1 MLDKMNRSWVI
12 LVGAV
17 VFGGLAVFAASRY
30 ISQTIALERAK
41 LSPKEEMVDVV
52 VAKGDLERGSS
63 VGPDNMAVRP
73 VPKEYVPGTAVTP
86 DMFANV
92 EGARLSVDMR
102 GGEVLLRGTLEG
114 ADEATFAHKVR
125 DGVRAMTVSV
135 DEVNSIS
142 GLLQPGDRID
152 LFFTARP
159 PRSGT
164 MQAPETTMVLMQ
176 NVVLLATGRQVRPS
190 IGDNGQPGASRS
202 YSTVTIEASPRDAQR
217 LILAQK
223 SGTLTAVLR
232 GPEDQA
238 PLQANA
244 MDSRDLFG
252 VTAVKRVAR
261 ASGPSAEIIIGGK
274 GGKAE
279 RDLIPLLSNPALIGA
294 LQPGS
299 VGAITAKPTAA
310 AAALDEKTVEAVNKL
325 LQASSPA
332 PMDIR

>member
-1 MLDKMNRSWVI
+1 MFANINRSWVI

-30 ISQTIALERAK
+30 ISQTLAVERAK
-41 LSPKEEMVDVV
+41 LSPQIEMVDVV
-52 VAKGDLERGSS
+52 VAKGDLERGTN

-73 VPKEYVPGTAVTP
+73 VPREYVPGSAVTP
-86 DMFANV
+86 DLFANV
-92 EGARLSVDMR
+92 EGARLAVDMR
-102 GGEVLLRGTLEG
+102 AGEVLLRGTLEG

-125 DGVRAMTVSV
+125 DGVRAMTVAV

-159 PRSGT
+159 PRSGYT
-164 MQAPETTMVLMQ
+164 QAPETTMVLMQ
-176 NVVLLATGRQVRPS
+176 NVMLLATGRQVRPS
-190 IGDNGQPGASRS
+190 IGDNGQPGVSRS
-202 YSTVTIEASPRDAQR
+202 YSTVTIEAAPRDAQR

-238 PLQANA
+238 PLTAGV

-252 VTAVKRVAR
+252 APVARRVAR
-261 ASGPSAEIIIGGK
+261 ASGPKAEIIVGGRS
-274 GGKAE
+274 GKAE
-279 RDLIPLLSNPALIGA
+279 RELMSIPDMIQQLAPAPRAAPAGA
-294 LQPGS
+294 PPPS
-299 VGAITAKPTAA
+299 AMDTKAA
-310 AAALDEKTVEAVNKL
+310 EAVRQL
-325 LQASSPA
+325 LQAASPA
-332 PMDIR
+332 PMEVR

>member
-1 MLDKMNRSWVI
+1 MFDKINRSWVI
-12 LVGAV
+12 LAGAI

-30 ISQTIALERAK
+30 ISQTLATERAK
-41 LSPKEEMVDVV
+41 LAPQVEMVDVV
-52 VAKGDLERGSS
+52 VAKGDLERGTH
-63 VGPDNMAVRP
+63 VGPENMAVRP
-73 VPKEYVPGTAVTP
+73 VPREYVPGSAVTP
-86 DMFANV
+86 DVFANV

-125 DGVRAMTVSV
+125 DGVRAMTVAV
-135 DEVNSIS
+135 DEVNSVS

-159 PRSGT
+159 PRGGFQ
-164 MQAPETTMVLMQ
+164 QAPETTMVLMQ

-190 IGDNGQPGASRS
+190 IGDNGQPGVSRS
-202 YSTVTIEASPRDAQR
+202 YSTVTLEASPRDAQR

-232 GPEDQA
+232 GPADQA
-238 PLQANA
+238 PLQAAA

-252 VTAVKRVAR
+252 VPAARRVAR
-261 ASGPSAEIIIGGK
+261 ASGPTAEIIIGGK

-279 RDLIPLLSNPALIGA
+279 RDLIPLLGLQQSLGA
-294 LQPGS
+294 AAPVPGVAGVKAS
-299 VGAITAKPTAA
+299 T
-310 AAALDEKTVEAVNKL
+310 AAALDAKAVEAVNKL
-325 LQASSPA
+325 LQAASTA
-332 PMDIR
+332 PMDVR